1 MIKIRK
7 VVGMVLLAGV
17 LPLSACGD
25 FLTVTN
31 PGPIPDEQLNSPEAA
46 RSLVV
51 GMSADISEALD
62 ELIFA
67 NSIMAD
73 ELAHGGSYSDPGLF
87 YRGIIRPEDVNGYWG
102 DMHRAR
108 WVAEQGIER
117 MKSAQV
123 LGAEFNQSAVAA
135 RANLFAGFSNRM
147 LGENVCFAVIDGGG
161 RQDHKVHFQRA
172 EQYFTDA
179 LRIAQ
184 AVKNT
189 EFTNAALAGR
199 ASVRAALGKWDEAVA
214 DAKQVP
220 TGFRFDANYSLNSS
234 RQNNYLVQ
242 ETHRRFEL
250 TVFNTQWAD
259 VKDDPRVPWRV
270 VLDRK
275 GAVAKGQD
283 GKTPMYQQLKY
294 TSLDDDI
301 PLAKGTEM
309 RMIEAE
315 AALRN
320 GDIEGTFRLINQ
332 QRAFNKMAPLTAPST
347 LEEAWRILQK
357 ERGAVLWLESR
368 RFWDL
373 RRWFNETGPAHNAFL
388 KERDKCIPISQN
400 ELNSNPNA
408 RG

>member
-1 MIKIRK
+1 MKKTSK
-7 VVGMVLLAGV
+7 VLRAVLLAAA
-17 LPLSACGD
+17 LPLAACGD
-25 FLTVTN
+25 FLEVTN
-31 PGPIPDEQLNSPEAA
+31 PGPIPDEQLNSPDAA

-62 ELIFA
+62 NLIFA

-87 YRGIIRPEDVNGYWG
+87 YRGIMRPEDVNGYWG

-117 MKSAQV
+117 MKTV
-123 LGAEFNQSAVAA
+123 LGAEFDQSAIVS
-135 RANLFAGFSNRM
+135 RAHLFAGFSNRM
-147 LGENVCFAVIDGGG
+147 LGENVCSAVIDGSG

-184 AVKNT
+184 ATKNR
-189 EFTNAALAGR
+189 EFTTAALAGR
-199 ASVRAALGKWDEAVA
+199 AQVRAALGKWDEAVT

-220 TGFRFDANYSLNSS
+220 TGFQFDANYSLNST
-234 RQNNYLVQ
+234 RQNNYVVQ

-250 TVFNTQWAD
+250 TVFNTAWAN

-275 GAVAKGQD
+275 GAVQKGQD
-283 GKTPMYQQLKY
+283 GRTPMYQQLKY
-294 TSLDDDI
+294 TNLDDDI

-315 AALRN
+315 GALRKGN
-320 GDIEGTFRLINQ
+320 IAQAFTFINQ
-332 QRAFNKMAPLTAPST
+332 QRVFNKMAPLTAPAT
-347 LEEAWRILQK
+347 PEEAWQTLQK

-368 RFWDL
+368 RFGDL

-388 KERDKCIPISQN
+388 KGRDKCIPVSQN

>member
-1 MIKIRK
+1 MKKMSKI
-7 VVGMVLLAGV
+7 VLALLLAGA
-17 LPLSACGD
+17 LPLAGCGD
-25 FLTVTN
+25 FLEVTN
-31 PGPIPDEQLNSPEAA
+31 PGPIPDEQLNSPDAA

-51 GMSADISEALD
+51 GMSSDISEALD
-62 ELIFA
+62 DLIFA

-117 MKSAQV
+117 MKSENV
-123 LGAEFNQSAVAA
+123 LGAEFDKSADAA
-135 RANLFAGFSNRM
+135 RASLFAGFSNRM

-172 EQYFTDA
+172 ERYFTDA
-179 LRIAQ
+179 HRIAQ

-189 EFTNAALAGR
+189 PFATAALAGR
-199 ASVRAALGKWDEAVA
+199 AQVRMGLGKWDEAVA

-234 RQNNYLVQ
+234 RQTNYVVQ

-270 VLDRK
+270 VLDRR
-275 GAVAKGQD
+275 GAVQRGQD
-283 GKTPMYQQLKY
+283 GRTPMYQQLKY
-294 TSLDDDI
+294 TDLGDDI

-315 AALRN
+315 AALRKGN
-320 GDIEGTFRLINQ
+320 IAQAFTLINQ
-332 QRAFNKMAPLTAPST
+332 QRTFNKMDPLTAPAT
-347 LEEAWRILQK
+347 LEEAWKTLQK

-368 RFWDL
+368 RFGDL
-373 RRWFNETGPAHNAFL
+373 RRWFNEAGPAHNAFL
-388 KERDKCIPISQN
+388 KGRDKCIPISQN